1 MKSFHLLTETSH
13 FTNGNFISLFCVS
26 KLIGSETLED
36 RWILSRLS
44 YAEKTANEG
53 FKNYDFP
60 SATTAIYNFWLYE
73 LCDVY
78 LVRKV
83 E

>member
-1 MKSFHLLTETSH
+1 M
-13 FTNGNFISLFCVS
+13 GN
-26 KLIGSETLED
+26 ETLED

-44 YAEKTANEG
+44 DAEKTANEG

-78 LVRKV
+78 LVREKLLRVMHHNTQTKTKV
-83 E
+83 IPITS